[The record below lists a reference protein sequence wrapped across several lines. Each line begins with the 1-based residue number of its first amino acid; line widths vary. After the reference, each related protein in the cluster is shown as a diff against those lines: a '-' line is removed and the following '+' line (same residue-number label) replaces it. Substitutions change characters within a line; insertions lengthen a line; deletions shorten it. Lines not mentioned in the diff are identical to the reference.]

1 MKVLFNADD
10 FGLTRGIT
18 DGIIKSHTNG
28 VVKTTTL
35 IMNGLAVDYAVR
47 QAHLHPTLKVGIH
60 LVLTWG
66 KPLGMHVSDLV
77 NVDGFFKYNNR
88 YELMPYPN
96 LEQVEKEWEAQI
108 KAFIATGLKLHHID
122 SHHHIHGWEPLQNII
137 INLAQ
142 KYHVPVRFVESLKA
156 YPDLLLTD
164 MLYTEFYG
172 EGVTGHIFEKLKKY
186 HVNSIEVMTHP
197 AYVDEELNQVSSYIE
212 EREKE
217 LDILCH
223 LIVPDWA
230 IV

>member
-1 MKVLFNADD
+1 MRVLFNADD

-35 IMNGLAVDYAVR
+35 IMNGLAVDYAVK

-66 KPLGMHVSDLV
+66 KPLGINVSDLV
-77 NVDGFFKYNNR
+77 NADGFFKYNNR

-142 KYHVPVRFVESLKA
+142 KYHIPVRFVESLEA

-172 EGVTGHIFEKLKKY
+172 EGVTSHIFEKLKKY

-197 AYVDEELNQVSSYIE
+197 AYVDEELNQVSSYVE